1 MKQKRKG
8 FTLVELIVVIAIIGI
23 LAAVLIPTFS
33 GAIESA
39 RKADDRLTVSNM
51 NKTLTAYLAYHQID
65 AKDLDASE
73 VQYIVSTEEEQ
84 YTFQPA
90 FEGGVFWYN
99 SNAGR
104 IEYAETMGNPEGTI
118 GGTAALADGPSDG
131 PTSIEDVYGNG
142 YLYLNAGGELATFLL
157 NLRNLGSVQDYRN
170 LKASV
175 EALADGNGTLDGVP
189 AANLQTICEK
199 FDPAQTLYISS
210 SGGFIDTASYT
221 SNTYSNKPSYDGTT
235 WTVPG
240 GSTYVKV
247 SYTYDEKTGWSGTR
261 SETDTDTLPTGIEA
275 NQVSVG
281 LASTFINQYNKLTAI
296 GSAQD
301 ETGGDYW
308 VIKINNA
315 GGAIDFYEVKNET
328 GWVHPEQNTIK
339 NVVYATGLRVIPSLN
354 IGMNIA
360 MENDITL
367 PATVYT
373 VMQNAFTEVVSETR
387 LVAKSQYAEV
397 ITGALG
403 TNMTTSIAQK
413 SVDSLM
419 NNVETGNNQLK
430 VYLVQHEVAQ
440 TAFIGIHTGYNS
452 LATLKDQVEKGTIVL
467 KNIDDIS
474 YKEKQSGDI
483 TGNRPDSDF
492 YPQMI
497 CFSNTTS
504 GSFVGKIDTTAY
516 STYQYK
522 TDNSSTDKQ
531 TATEN
536 AGNDTIGFF
545 LVGNQKSKTV
555 TYEGDSTKTFTQP
568 LYRLYLDT
576 ADLVKAFPTI
586 HTIDVKYT
594 PRFVTRVNQY
604 YTTKYEDVSSV
615 VEVYDI
621 TIQAFD
627 NSGMCLNMVVT
638 YEMA

>member
-118 GGTAALADGPSDG
+118 GGTAALADGPTG
-131 PTSIEDVYGNG
+131 TPTSIEDVYGNG

-210 SGGFIDTASYT
+210 SGGFVDYTADSFANKPEAVTDVDGKITGWNISGNAKAVTYT
-221 SNTYSNKPSYDGTT
+221 SSEGEWTDG
-235 WTVPG
+235 
-240 GSTYVKV
+240 
-247 SYTYDEKTGWSGTR
+247 EKTDDFS
-261 SETDTDTLPTGIEA
+261 LPTEMQS
-275 NQVSVG
+275 NTVSVG
-281 LASTFINQYNKLTAI
+281 LASSFINQGYGALTST
-296 GSAQD
+296 GTAQG
-301 ETGGDYW
+301 EAGGDYW
-308 VIKINNA
+308 VIKVMTSSTKIT
-315 GGAIDFYEVKNET
+315 FYEVLDDQG
-328 GWVHPEQNTIK
+328 GWLHPEKNTIK
-339 NVVYATGLRVIPSLN
+339 NVVFATGLRVVPALN
-354 IGMNIA
+354 LTQNI
-360 MENDITL
+360 EVEGNITL

-373 VMQNAFTEVVSETR
+373 VMPNAFTNVVSETQ

-403 TNMTTSIAQK
+403 DSMTTSISQK
-413 SVDSLM
+413 TWDDYKT
-419 NNVETGNNQLK
+419 NVQSGNNLLK
-430 VYLVQHEVAQ
+430 VYMVDHG
-440 TAFIGIHTGYNS
+440 TARTKFIGLIPTGYNS
-452 LATLKDQVEKGTIVL
+452 LSTLKNNLTEDSAGVL
-467 KNIDDIS
+467 KNGDTIVGKVLKNTS
-474 YKEKQSGDI
+474 EGDI
-483 TGNRPDSDF
+483 
-492 YPQMI
+492 I
-497 CFSNTTS
+497 
-504 GSFVGKIDTTAY
+504 GKIDATTPLKKEEAGK
-516 STYQYK
+516 TWTFAQY
-522 TDNSSTDKQ
+522 
-531 TATEN
+531 
-536 AGNDTIGFF
+536 
-545 LVGNQKSKTV
+545 LVGT
-555 TYEGDSTKTFTQP
+555 EDGD
-568 LYRLYLDT
+568 YRLYLDT
-576 ADLVKAFPTI
+576 SYLVKAFPTI

-594 PRFVTRVNQY
+594 PRYVIRKVN
-604 YTTKYEDVSSV
+604 DVERSYM
-615 VEVYDI
+615 VYDI
-621 TIQAFD
+621 TMQAFD
-627 NSGMCLNMVVT
+627 NSGMCLNLVIT
-638 YEMA
+638 YEQGNDARAEISAWTAAENSSAS

>member
-118 GGTAALADGPSDG
+118 GGTAALADGPTNG

-210 SGGFIDTASYT
+210 SGGFVDYTADSFANKPEAVTDVDGKITGWNISGNAKAVTYT
-221 SNTYSNKPSYDGTT
+221 SSEGEWTDG
-235 WTVPG
+235 
-240 GSTYVKV
+240 
-247 SYTYDEKTGWSGTR
+247 EKTDDFS
-261 SETDTDTLPTGIEA
+261 LPTEMQS
-275 NQVSVG
+275 NTVSVG
-281 LASTFINQYNKLTAI
+281 LASSFINQGYGALTST
-296 GSAQD
+296 GTAQG
-301 ETGGDYW
+301 EAGGDYW
-308 VIKINNA
+308 VIKVMTSSTEIT
-315 GGAIDFYEVKNET
+315 FYEVLDDQG
-328 GWVHPEQNTIK
+328 GWLHPEKNTIK
-339 NVVYATGLRVIPSLN
+339 NVVFATGLRVVPALN
-354 IGMNIA
+354 LTQNI
-360 MENDITL
+360 EVEGNITL

-373 VMQNAFTEVVSETR
+373 VMPNAFTNVVSETQ

-403 TNMTTSIAQK
+403 DSMTTSISQK
-413 SVDSLM
+413 TWDDYKT
-419 NNVETGNNQLK
+419 NVQSGNNLLK
-430 VYLVQHEVAQ
+430 VYMVDHG
-440 TAFIGIHTGYNS
+440 TARTKFIGLIPTGYNS
-452 LATLKDQVEKGTIVL
+452 LSTLKKNLTEDSEGVL
-467 KNIDDIS
+467 KNGDTIVGKVLKNTS
-474 YKEKQSGDI
+474 EGDI
-483 TGNRPDSDF
+483 
-492 YPQMI
+492 I
-497 CFSNTTS
+497 
-504 GSFVGKIDTTAY
+504 GKIDATTPLKKEEADK
-516 STYQYK
+516 TWTFAQY
-522 TDNSSTDKQ
+522 
-531 TATEN
+531 
-536 AGNDTIGFF
+536 
-545 LVGNQKSKTV
+545 LVGT
-555 TYEGDSTKTFTQP
+555 EDGD
-568 LYRLYLDT
+568 YRLYLDT
-576 ADLVKAFPTI
+576 SDLVKAFPTI

-594 PRFVTRVNQY
+594 PRYVLRKVNN
-604 YTTKYEDVSSV
+604 
-615 VEVYDI
+615 VERSYMVYDI
-621 TIQAFD
+621 TMQAFD
-627 NSGMCLNMVVT
+627 NSGMCLNLVIT
-638 YEMA
+638 YEQGNDARAEIIAWTASENSSAN